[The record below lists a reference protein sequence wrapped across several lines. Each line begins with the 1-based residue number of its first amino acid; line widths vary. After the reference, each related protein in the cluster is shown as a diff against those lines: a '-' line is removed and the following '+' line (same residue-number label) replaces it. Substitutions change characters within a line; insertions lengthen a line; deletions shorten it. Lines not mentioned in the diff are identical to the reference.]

1 MITVEIPEEVAV
13 KLLMDRVR
21 EYIDLEFGA
30 EEVWQ
35 KFYTQRVEQ
44 GFYTKL
50 DPKTIVD
57 NDEQRYFTVR
67 EADLASECDVHDIH
81 DDRIV
86 ATNGTWFLVDMK
98 T

>member
-1 MITVEIPEEVAV
+1 MITVEISEEVAV

-21 EYIDLEFGA
+21 EYINPEFGS
-30 EEVWQ
+30 EEVWE

-44 GFYTKL
+44 GYYTKL

-57 NDEQRYFTVR
+57 NDEQKYFMVR
-67 EADLASECDVHDIH
+67 LDDLASECDVHDIH

-86 ATNGTWFLVDMK
+86 ATNGTWFLVDM
-98 T
+98 TT